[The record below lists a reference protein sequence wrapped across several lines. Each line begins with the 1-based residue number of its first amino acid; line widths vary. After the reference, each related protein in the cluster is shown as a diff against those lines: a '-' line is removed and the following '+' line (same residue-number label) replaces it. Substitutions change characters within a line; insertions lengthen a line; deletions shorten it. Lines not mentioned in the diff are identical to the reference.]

1 MAKYELKTKVNEA
14 SVADF
19 IAAVEPPEKRADA
32 KALDKLFRK
41 VTGEKPRMWG
51 SSIVGYGTYH
61 YKGRTS
67 EGDWMATGF
76 SPRKAN
82 LTLYIML
89 GFGSYD
95 ALLKKLGKY
104 STGKGCLYIKRLSD
118 IDPGVLESLLTKS
131 YADLRKK
138 YPEAKA

>member
-1 MAKYELKTKVNEA
+1 MAKYELKTKVNKA

-19 IAAVEPPEKRADA
+19 IADVEPPEKRADA

-41 VTGEKPRMWG
+41 ITGEKPRMWG
-51 SSIVGYGTYH
+51 AAIVGYGTYH
-61 YKGRTS
+61 YKGRSS
-67 EGDWMATGF
+67 EGEWLATGF

-89 GFGSYD
+89 GFGDYE

-104 STGKGCLYIKRLSD
+104 TTGKGCLYIKRLDD
-118 IDPGVLESLLTKS
+118 IDASVLETLVAKS

-138 YPEAKA
+138 YPAGKV